1 MKTTRTLRK
10 ILLPLLTLALAA
22 PFALWAQ
29 TSDVAKPPTVTNR
42 ERSAITTKLGTIRF
56 DSVNYENM
64 PLSEVVK
71 ILKAETIK
79 RDPEKKGINFMLN
92 PNPGPV
98 DFDSINIRIEPPV
111 ADLRLV
117 DVLDAIVKVAD
128 QPIRYS
134 VEDYGVVF
142 SPREP
147 EARDGAEEVF
157 SFPGGTPLDFV
168 KAVQER
174 FKVDWQS
181 VMDEPREMA
190 DVHIPRLRLNLA
202 PGPDTR
208 PGAEGPLGALVTLYN
223 QVGEQKPELGRLVIR
238 GNLAKPS
245 VVLFVPS
252 KTAGELRPK
261 FMVKAFSVYGLND
274 EARAKL
280 IHDIEQARMDANEYT
295 MRQRGPSGT
304 AELSGMVALHKDT
317 SLLVATG
324 QEAFV
329 EMVESMVAA
338 CTANKGA
345 MNYSPA
351 ATQPTPQTK

>member
-1 MKTTRTLRK
+1 MKTTHTFGQ
-10 ILLPLLTLALAA
+10 ILLLVLPLGLVA
-22 PFALWAQ
+22 PFALRAQ
-29 TSDVAKPPTVTNR
+29 TSDGAKPPTVTNR

-56 DSVNYENM
+56 DSINYQDM
-64 PLSEVVK
+64 PLSEVARM
-71 ILKAETIK
+71 LRAETIK

-98 DFDSINIRIEPPV
+98 DLGSANIRIDPPLT
-111 ADLRLV
+111 DLRLV
-117 DVLDAIVKVAD
+117 DALDAIVKVAD
-128 QPIRYS
+128 RPIRYS

-142 SPREP
+142 SPRGP

-157 SFPGGTPLDFV
+157 SFPGGTPLDLV
-168 KAVQER
+168 KAVQEH

-208 PGAEGPLGALVTLYN
+208 PAAEGPLGALVTLYN
-223 QVGEQKPELGRLVIR
+223 QVGEQKPELGHLVVR
-238 GNLAKPS
+238 GNLVKPS

-252 KTAGELRPK
+252 KSAGELRPK

-274 EARAKL
+274 EARARL
-280 IHDIEQARMDANEYT
+280 IDDINRAQMMAIDYT
-295 MRQRGPSGT
+295 TRQRGPSGT
-304 AELSGMVALHKDT
+304 AELSGMVALHKET

-338 CTANKGA
+338 CTANKEA

-351 ATQPTPQTK
+351 ATQPTPQPK